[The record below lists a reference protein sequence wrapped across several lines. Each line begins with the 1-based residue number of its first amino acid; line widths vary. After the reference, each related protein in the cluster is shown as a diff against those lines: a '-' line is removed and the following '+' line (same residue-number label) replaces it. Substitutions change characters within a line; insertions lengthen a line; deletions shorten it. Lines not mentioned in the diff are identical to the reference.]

1 MNLVL
6 FALTCY
12 GISNIV
18 IFGSIFDSFRKYWQK
33 VSPNFFGKL
42 FTCMICLP
50 TYVGFFISIGAHI
63 TGLLQFSPF
72 ASIGMNVWIKI
83 PYFNLD
89 LFPIAIFLDGCLAS
103 GIVWLIHTLQEH
115 FERH

>member
-1 MNLVL
+1 MTLILFILVS
-6 FALTCY
+6 Y

-18 IFGSIFDSFRKYWQK
+18 IYGSIFLKFRNYFDI

-50 TYVGFFISIGAHI
+50 TYCGFLLSIGAHI

-72 ASIGMNVWIKI
+72 AGNGLNI
-83 PYFNLD
+83 PIL
-89 LFPIAIFLDGCLAS
+89 AIFLDGCLAS
-103 GIVWLIHTLQEH
+103 GSVWLIHTLQEH
-115 FERH
+115 LERK

>member
-1 MNLVL
+1 MNLIL
-6 FALTCY
+6 FILTCY

-18 IFGSIFDSFRKYWQK
+18 IFGSIFQNFRNYSQK
-33 VSPNFFGKL
+33 LSPNFFGKL

-72 ASIGMNVWIKI
+72 ASLGLNI
-83 PYFNLD
+83 PML
-89 LFPIAIFLDGCLAS
+89 AIFLDGCLAS
-103 GIVWLIHTLQEH
+103 GSVWLLHTLQEH
-115 FERH
+115 FEK